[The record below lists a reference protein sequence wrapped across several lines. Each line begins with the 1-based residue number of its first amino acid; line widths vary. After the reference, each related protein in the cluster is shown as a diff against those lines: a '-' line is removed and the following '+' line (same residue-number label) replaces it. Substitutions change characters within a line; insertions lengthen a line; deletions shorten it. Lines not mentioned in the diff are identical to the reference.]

1 MMVKWTEASRAA
13 RAAKMEL
20 IMVKA
25 KKTTGENAWLSPTQ
39 VMDTLYDVREPGCD
53 AVGYALLR
61 PRAKDVENQAGLLI
75 RSKLAPVRPTSTTAT
90 TECGI
95 PITARQHR
103 LVLARGVADVSLATL
118 LDGYDDAI
126 RSHQRLLAAV
136 LTVRGDQDRPVHDLV
151 DMASTYAAIHLACR
165 RSLTSVVITHV
176 PGDELS
182 HALPHVHICVLAR
195 QHTASGWGAEHP
207 DLTDT
212 QHRLWAD
219 EWTAFRDGWEQVSAA
234 A

>member
-1 MMVKWTEASRAA
+1 
-13 RAAKMEL
+13 
-20 IMVKA
+20 MVKA
-25 KKTTGENAWLSPTQ
+25 KGTTGERSWLSPAQ
-39 VMDTLYDVREPGCD
+39 VMDMLYDVRQPGCD
-53 AVGYALLR
+53 SIGYALLR
-61 PRAKDVENQAGLLI
+61 PRAKQVANEAGLLI
-75 RSKLAPVRPTSTTAT
+75 RSKLAPVQPTSTTAT

-151 DMASTYAAIHLACR
+151 DMASSYAAINLACGR
-165 RSLTSVVITHV
+165 ALTSVVITHV

-182 HALPHVHICVLAR
+182 RALPHVHICILAR
-195 QHTASGWGAEHP
+195 QHTASGWGAEHA

-212 QHRLWAD
+212 NHALWAD
-219 EWTAFRDGWEQVSAA
+219 EWAKFRNVWEQTSAA